1 MGRMNSEASPRT
13 FRQRLCAKE
22 LLLGSFIKSPS
33 SHAIEILGYVGFDF
47 VVIDQEHA
55 PLDRAAIDVQLLA
68 AQAANIAAIVRVS
81 DLGQILAVLDAGATG
96 VLVPHVSSAAVAT
109 DVARAC
115 RYRNG
120 ARGFSASTRAARYG
134 GVGRW
139 AHVDRS
145 DQTVAVIVQIED
157 PPALDDLDA
166 IANVEGIDGLFI
178 GRGDLTVAL
187 ALPSSEGP
195 EMLKIVQD
203 ISDAA
208 TAAGKAICGF
218 AAGAEEARLLAR
230 SGISAMVVSSD
241 QGFMRR
247 EAERTLKEIGGLN
260 KGHAR

>member
-1 MGRMNSEASPRT
+1 MCCMTPEASSPT
-13 FRQRLCAKE
+13 FRQRLRAKE

-33 SHAIEILGYVGFDF
+33 SHAVEILGYVGFDF

-55 PLDRAAIDVQLLA
+55 PLDRAAIDLQLLA
-68 AQAANIAAIVRVS
+68 AQAANIAALVRVS
-81 DLGQILAVLDAGATG
+81 DPGQILAVLDAGATG

-109 DVARAC
+109 EVARAC

-120 ARGFSASTRAARYG
+120 GRGFSASTRAAQYG
-134 GVGRW
+134 GIGRW

-145 DQTVAVIVQIED
+145 DQTVTVIAQLED
-157 PPALDDLDA
+157 PPALDELDA

-187 ALPSSEGP
+187 GLASSEGP
-195 EMLKIVQD
+195 EMMKIVRD

-218 AAGAEEARLLAR
+218 AAGADEARMLAR
-230 SGISAMVVSSD
+230 SGVSTIVISSD
-241 QGFMRR
+241 QGFLRR
-247 EAERTLKEIGGLN
+247 EAERTLKAAHGL
-260 KGHAR
+260 